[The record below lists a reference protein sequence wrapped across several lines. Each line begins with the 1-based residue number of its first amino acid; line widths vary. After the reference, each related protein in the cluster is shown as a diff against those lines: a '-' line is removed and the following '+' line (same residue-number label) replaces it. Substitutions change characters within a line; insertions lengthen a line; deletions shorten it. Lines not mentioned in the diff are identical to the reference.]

1 MKKVIKNILNEELE
15 RTREMMG
22 LLVEQPSQI
31 QFPIWETCQN
41 GVVVAPFSSNN
52 VFGQAVINPGNWN
65 GVYDPMMWSQES
77 QAFYSLMGSPNI
89 GDVVQFDTTT
99 DTTAAFQDAYGKCLK
114 YIGISTCPYNPPYT
128 NSPWD
133 MGACSTYFGGALYEN
148 WSYIGACS
156 DCLTCTSSQA
166 PCGSQIDSYECDNNG
181 NCYVDPTGQYTGYG
195 SSQDNLDACNLV
207 CSQPGPLDCD
217 TGLPDYSPNQWAGVV
232 NFMNTCDQ
240 KEALALAGGNG
251 CNWICNRVNNLI
263 SQQPFALGTLGGDRK
278 QCKLDYVQAAANN
291 VPCTNSNTGNCT
303 SGNQGATVSQT
314 FINTMTTMYNGTGGP
329 SGCWGLS
336 GNNPNSVCG
345 KKAYFCGMCPGCTPM
360 QQAKCDW
367 LTTFTSTNNCSC

>member
-195 SSQDNLDACNLV
+195 SSQANQTACQQN
-207 CSQPGPLDCD
+207 CPG
-217 TGLPDYSPNQWAGVV
+217 
-232 NFMNTCDQ
+232 
-240 KEALALAGGNG
+240 GGG
-251 CNWICNRVNNLI
+251 CNSVLSNWGWWQSIQQNGPKPCNSICNQIENVINDVNPSAADTCMMDYAVTQAI
-263 SQQPFALGTLGGDRK
+263 SGG
-278 QCKLDYVQAAANN
+278 
-291 VPCTNSNTGNCT
+291 
-303 SGNQGATVSQT
+303 
-314 FINTMTTMYNGTGGP
+314 
-329 SGCWGLS
+329 
-336 GNNPNSVCG
+336 
-345 KKAYFCGMCPGCTPM
+345 
-360 QQAKCDW
+360 
-367 LTTFTSTNNCSC
+367 